1 MFHGKN
7 REVHPFYVKSDWN
20 PPVQPSVALE
30 SYLEEVKSQ
39 LAEIKITKPKN
50 NLSRKEHE
58 ALTELKQNTDINLKK
73 ADKGSTTVVMN
84 KTDKIREGQIQ
95 IEDKHNYRPL
105 SEPMVKE
112 THSKVLRLITDLHRE
127 NHIDDMTRKWLSQT
141 PNPPRIPEFYTLTK
155 IHKPTITGRPIISG
169 CDGPTE
175 RISSFVDTLLQ
186 PISKIQK
193 SYLKD
198 TTDFINF
205 IENTKVKKRTF
216 LVSMDVTSLYTNI
229 PQNEGI
235 EIVCKAYENFYKDN
249 PPIPEKVKNSS
260 PKKLLANSWPTWPTV
275 VYCLLR
281 KSSANSRPTF
291 GSMSVICWPS
301 VG

>member
-112 THSKVLRLITDLHRE
+112 THSKVLRLITDLQRE
-127 NHIDDMTRKWLSQT
+127 NHNGNRNTRELNKLSVVHFKGSAQLT
-141 PNPPRIPEFYTLTK
+141 QFPPLLNINCTEAYLGPLYRSYVLVQILNCKIPE
-155 IHKPTITGRPIISG
+155 R
-169 CDGPTE
+169 
-175 RISSFVDTLLQ
+175 VLLNGA
-186 PISKIQK
+186 ICKRFSK
-193 SYLKD
+193 
-198 TTDFINF
+198 
-205 IENTKVKKRTF
+205 
-216 LVSMDVTSLYTNI
+216 
-229 PQNEGI
+229 G
-235 EIVCKAYENFYKDN
+235 
-249 PPIPEKVKNSS
+249 
-260 PKKLLANSWPTWPTV
+260 
-275 VYCLLR
+275 
-281 KSSANSRPTF
+281 SR
-291 GSMSVICWPS
+291 W
-301 VG
+301 

>member
-1 MFHGKN
+1 
-7 REVHPFYVKSDWN
+7 
-20 PPVQPSVALE
+20 
-30 SYLEEVKSQ
+30 
-39 LAEIKITKPKN
+39 
-50 NLSRKEHE
+50 
-58 ALTELKQNTDINLKK
+58 
-73 ADKGSTTVVMN
+73 
-84 KTDKIREGQIQ
+84 
-95 IEDKHNYRPL
+95 
-105 SEPMVKE
+105 MVKE
-112 THSKVLRLITDLHRE
+112 THSKVLRLITD
-127 NHIDDMTRKWLSQT
+127 
-141 PNPPRIPEFYTLTK
+141 PPRIPEFYTITK

-175 RISSFVDTLLQ
+175 RISFFVDTLLQ

-193 SYLKD
+193 SYLQD
-198 TTDFINF
+198 TTDFINV

-301 VG
+301 VGWEPLSNTRKASARRKEHCISTRNETFSLESAILFRIFRHQSPRSLLCLGFLGTKPRRVLRNDAATYCRALSCAPSCWG